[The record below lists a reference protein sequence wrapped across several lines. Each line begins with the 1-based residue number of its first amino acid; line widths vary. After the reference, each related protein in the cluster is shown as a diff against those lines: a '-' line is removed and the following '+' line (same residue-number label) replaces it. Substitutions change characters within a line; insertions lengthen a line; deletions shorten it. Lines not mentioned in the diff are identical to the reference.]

1 MAEDLPTDTSTSSA
15 DVSRPYA
22 QLEGT
27 EPGSIPPAASSE
39 TTSPFVPRSVAA
51 TLRNSRTD
59 GIAELPT
66 ESDGVVISEEMAVDP
81 KDNVPPLDDS
91 VLSLKVDPAS
101 STIKVDATGIF
112 DRPAESIRQEHA
124 AEAVPMHIDGSVAQF
139 SAEPQPLDEA
149 NIENGDYLTE
159 QPASAVHRIS
169 WSVAAE
175 KGYQTLRTVQN
186 DFIRAAIHPDLE
198 DIHWPTLDD
207 RERMCGQPGG
217 LEREEAA
224 VMTALWALEDAIHGS
239 NNSTSAKRRKRK
251 PESSEGEGNI
261 RSAGGF
267 LSERSSR
274 LALNQ
279 AHKESADGASATTNQ
294 NEGQSTDNLQEKE
307 GGAWSVSD
315 LTEEDAES
323 RRVAMQARYQL
334 LLQAAQ
340 ALTSSTSQ
348 LSTTGIPRVF
358 VLADGHGGI
367 RAARFFVPR
376 TRDLVYELVASKTWD
391 FDFESE
397 RELWAQKIE
406 SLFASIDAEYVA
418 LQVEAYRKWK
428 EDGAVHAQRPL
439 DDGCTL
445 IVTVLIGGWFIN
457 MNVGDSRTV
466 VYSRQAYPTYPG
478 SAAFNQESQ
487 WVQDFSSVDHNMSHS
502 GKVWEIHR
510 SGGQFICPPG
520 APRPVQIEPPESRQ
534 HRPYHELNG
543 GRIFRQSS
551 DPVKAVGVSHR
562 RTLNLTATMGD
573 LLFKINP
580 PVLSPRPDISF
591 MRLDASRDYALV
603 MATDGVWDHL
613 LAQGSD
619 LAQNQAVLGV
629 VAEALAAAEND
640 RILAPPAAVSVA
652 AAPASDELTS
662 GSAFRLLQ
670 AATSLALREAEFLEE
685 PVGNPSL
692 DPTAA
697 AAAAAATSL
706 VDNAIEPEAVSAGS
720 DLSDGAAADVTAPVA
735 AAHEPP
741 RDSQAGAPHPPP
753 PPGPPPPAPPP
764 GLADA
769 PASQYAVMRLPPGL
783 LRAVEGLYAH
793 RLPRYDDATAFVV
806 LLEAEREP

>member
-1 MAEDLPTDTSTSSA
+1 M
-15 DVSRPYA
+15 
-22 QLEGT
+22 
-27 EPGSIPPAASSE
+27 EP
-39 TTSPFVPRSVAA
+39 
-51 TLRNSRTD
+51 
-59 GIAELPT
+59 
-66 ESDGVVISEEMAVDP
+66 
-81 KDNVPPLDDS
+81 
-91 VLSLKVDPAS
+91 
-101 STIKVDATGIF
+101 
-112 DRPAESIRQEHA
+112 
-124 AEAVPMHIDGSVAQF
+124 
-139 SAEPQPLDEA
+139 
-149 NIENGDYLTE
+149 
-159 QPASAVHRIS
+159 
-169 WSVAAE
+169 
-175 KGYQTLRTVQN
+175 
-186 DFIRAAIHPDLE
+186 
-198 DIHWPTLDD
+198 
-207 RERMCGQPGG
+207 
-217 LEREEAA
+217 
-224 VMTALWALEDAIHGS
+224 
-239 NNSTSAKRRKRK
+239 
-251 PESSEGEGNI
+251 
-261 RSAGGF
+261 
-267 LSERSSR
+267 
-274 LALNQ
+274 
-279 AHKESADGASATTNQ
+279 
-294 NEGQSTDNLQEKE
+294 
-307 GGAWSVSD
+307 
-315 LTEEDAES
+315 
-323 RRVAMQARYQL
+323 RYQL

-391 FDFESE
+391 FEFESE

-457 MNVGDSRTV
+457 MN
-466 VYSRQAYPTYPG
+466 
-478 SAAFNQESQ
+478 ESQ

-629 VAEALAAAEND
+629 VAEAVAAAEND
-640 RILAPPAAVSVA
+640 CTPAATAVA
-652 AAPASDELTS
+652 ATGAAPTSDELTS

-670 AATSLALREAEFLEE
+670 AATSLALREAKFLEE
-685 PVGNPSL
+685 PIGSPGPSA
-692 DPTAA
+692 TGEAIAA
-697 AAAAAATSL
+697 APVDSIVEPEGASVGGDLSDGVSSAAAAAT
-706 VDNAIEPEAVSAGS
+706 
-720 DLSDGAAADVTAPVA
+720 APVA
-735 AAHEPP
+735 VAGGEPP
-741 RDSQAGAPHPPP
+741 LEGQTATPNPPP
-753 PPGPPPPAPPP
+753 PTGPPPPAPPP
-764 GLADA
+764 GLAEA
-769 PASQYAVMRLPPGL
+769 LASPYAVMRLPPGL

-806 LLEAEREP
+806 LLEAEREPSEA